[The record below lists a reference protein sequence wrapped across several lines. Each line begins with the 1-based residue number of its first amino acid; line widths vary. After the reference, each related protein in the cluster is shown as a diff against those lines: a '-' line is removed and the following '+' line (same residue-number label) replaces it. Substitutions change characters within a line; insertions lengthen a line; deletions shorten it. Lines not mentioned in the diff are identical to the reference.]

1 MAGPGQRSMALL
13 RKQGWDPWVVEK
25 WIAQTK
31 RRLDLWNFGD
41 IIAMKDGEPHLIVQ
55 TTSGSNVS
63 SRVAKIV
70 AEPRALMWLQTG
82 GRIAVH
88 GWRKV
93 LQKPGSSR
101 RVWKPRE
108 VEITLEDFER
118 N

>member
-1 MAGPGQRSMALL
+1 MALL

-63 SRVAKIV
+63 SRLHKIL
-70 AEPRALMWLQTG
+70 AEPRAKAWLATG
-82 GRIAVH
+82 GRITIH

-93 LQKPGSSR
+93 KQSPTTTR

-108 VEITLEDFER
+108 LEVTLSDFDA